1 MGFKIEFRNRLGVLE
16 THDLAPGIA
25 VELMDDLRKSGARQI
40 TVIAP
45 TGERL
50 SAKEAAAIFSRHR
63 SKDSAN

>member
-1 MGFKIEFRNRLGVLE
+1 MGFEIEFRNRRGVME

-45 TGERL
+45 TGERW
-50 SAKEAAAIFSRHR
+50 SAKEARRHFQSTSFAR
-63 SKDSAN
+63 